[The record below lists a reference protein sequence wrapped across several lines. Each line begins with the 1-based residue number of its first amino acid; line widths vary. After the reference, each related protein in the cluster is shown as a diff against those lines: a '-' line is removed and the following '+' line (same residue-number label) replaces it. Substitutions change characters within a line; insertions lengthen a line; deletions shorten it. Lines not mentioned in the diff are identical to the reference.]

1 MQRALCAFSAHITT
15 FGADTML
22 KVDNLTKSFGGL
34 CAVNN
39 LSFSLNKKE
48 LLGLIGPNGAGKTTV
63 FNLLTGVI
71 KATSGS
77 VTLDGKNLTNKAPH
91 VITSH
96 GIVRTFQNLR
106 LMKGLS
112 LLENMKIAFHVSLDY
127 GYKDAFFF
135 SSRYKKEEKEIEESI
150 FQTLAM
156 LHMEDHASI
165 SVDDLPYGVQK
176 KAELARALLFK
187 PQVLLLDEPAA
198 GLNPTETD
206 EIIEIIQSIHEHSQ
220 MGIIIV
226 EHNMKVVM
234 GMSERIL
241 VMNQGTLI
249 AEGIP
254 SEIQNNEEVITAYL
268 GQKAWKKQAVQA
280 EKGEEVC

>member
-1 MQRALCAFSAHITT
+1 
-15 FGADTML
+15 ML

-77 VTLDGKNLTNKAPH
+77 VTLEGKNLTNKAPH

-241 VMNQGTLI
+241 VMNQGALI